1 MLKYKHLQA
10 VWVNVLPITR
20 TPGCCFDTT
29 GWCQVVLGLQLL
41 TAHLCFRPPRER
53 CKPPRRP
60 PQKRSRP
67 HPIKWQTGLRM
78 RQTQLCCSLACQLM
92 ELCLQLG
99 CTAVPHGS
107 VPPLRRESRGKISFS
122 LSLPVQVRAL
132 NFALQRRD
140 SAAYDNGINSWNT
153 LSAGGGQTEES
164 AKENYTLG
172 LEEFSL
178 ARVLLKDTLAVL
190 FTWWVTFCR
199 QTSSCICHFL
209 VDNER

>member
-1 MLKYKHLQA
+1 MCFPSLVPRAA
-10 VWVNVLPITR
+10 VLTRQDDARLFWDFNSWPLISASDLPASAVSLPAAPLRNVAYRI
-20 TPGCCFDTT
+20 
-29 GWCQVVLGLQLL
+29 QLND
-41 TAHLCFRPPRER
+41 R
-53 CKPPRRP
+53 
-60 PQKRSRP
+60 
-67 HPIKWQTGLRM
+67 
-78 RQTQLCCSLACQLM
+78 QLCCSLACQLM